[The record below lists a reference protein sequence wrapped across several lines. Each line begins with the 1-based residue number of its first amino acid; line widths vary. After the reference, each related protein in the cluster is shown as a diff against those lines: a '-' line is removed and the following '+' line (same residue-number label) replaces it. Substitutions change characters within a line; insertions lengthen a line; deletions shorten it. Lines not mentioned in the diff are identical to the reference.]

1 MAFNTRGVKEV
12 RESTAT
18 LMAAVL
24 SSIITTLKIPYLPA
38 HSKASWP
45 GLNGMKMISDD

>member
-1 MAFNTRGVKEV
+1 MAFNTKGVKGV

-24 SSIITTLKIPYLPA
+24 SSTITTLKIPYLPA
-38 HSKASWP
+38 HLKASWKE
-45 GLNGMKMISDD
+45 LNGMKMILSD